1 MFIIP
6 PVVTLVIAELA
17 VGDVA
22 GLLVL
27 VSPSDIIDGVN
38 AAIFGTIPDS
48 PAVQASDLPEWAF
61 VAAAVVGIVGG
72 LGLLL
77 RRYLGMTV

>member
-1 MFIIP
+1 MRSR
-6 PVVTLVIAELA
+6 
-17 VGDVA
+17 G
-22 GLLVL
+22 
-27 VSPSDIIDGVN
+27 
-38 AAIFGTIPDS
+38 IFGTIPDS